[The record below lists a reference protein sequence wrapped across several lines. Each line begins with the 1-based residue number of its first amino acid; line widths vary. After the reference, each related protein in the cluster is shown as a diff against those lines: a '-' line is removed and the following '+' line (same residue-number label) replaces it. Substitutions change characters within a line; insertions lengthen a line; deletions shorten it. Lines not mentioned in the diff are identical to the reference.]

1 MRFFA
6 LLHELML
13 KGIAFKVDEGR
24 LRYSDEGGVMT
35 ESMRAELL
43 AYRPEFIKLT
53 SGGNS
58 FQVSPVSPAQQAMWM
73 MHQFYPESA
82 AYNTVLGLRLT
93 SQVDEHAL
101 EQACQQLTERHSA
114 LRSTF
119 WSDGPDVLQVVHDQH
134 RVWWQTYDCRALSVE
149 QARAEMTRRS
159 KEPFRLERG
168 SLFRAELFRME
179 DHCCLVLTAHHII
192 MDAWSYHLIVE
203 QLEACYRARITGREV
218 ILPPLD
224 CQYEDYVLQQHQM
237 LAGPKGES
245 LAAYWYDRLSGE
257 LPTIHLPVDYPRQ
270 PVQRGNGDSV
280 AFELDSTLLGRLSAA
295 AQDTG
300 STLYVTLLA
309 AYLVLLH
316 RYTGQEELLVGTP
329 ATGRTK
335 PEWAGVVGYFINAVV
350 IRADCAGEP
359 TFAAFTSQVKRAVLA
374 ALEHQEYPFALLLDK
389 LGLKPDPSRQQLLQ
403 VMFVFIDDIRKAQ
416 QAHSTS
422 TALWTPFDLPSE
434 EGQNDLMLVMTKLG
448 ERFAGAL
455 RYDAD
460 LFERDTI
467 TRMADSF
474 LTLLHSIADNPHLP
488 ISKLPIVSAS
498 ERMRQLVL
506 WNDTDTSYPREFRLH
521 ELFEQQVER
530 TPHAVAVVDSKTSLT
545 YAQLNRY
552 SNEVAA
558 ALITRGVVPDDRI
571 CILEDRGCDF
581 LIAMLGVFKSGAAYI
596 PLDPRHPSSR
606 HLSIIRDSDA
616 QVLLTSSDK
625 SKPLVQE
632 TNRMRLAMLPIKQ
645 LYGQQADC
653 RNPHVR
659 VSADHLAYVIYT
671 SGSTGKPKGAM
682 VEQRGMLN
690 HLYAK
695 INDLSL
701 GPGDV
706 VVQNAS
712 QCFDISVWQFLSA
725 IVLGG
730 TTRIVEDELVMDP
743 VPFLDVIAA
752 SGTTILEMVPSLLH
766 AVLDVIQAKP
776 DLTAKLH
783 SLRWMIVTGEAL
795 PPNLCV
801 RWFARYPHVPMMNAY
816 GPTECSDDVAHYVL
830 HAPPEEHRT
839 IMPIGRSIQNTR
851 LYILDRYLEPVPI
864 GATGELYVAGE
875 GVGRGYLNDPERT
888 QQAFLI
894 DHLAVKP
901 GGRLYRTGDRAK
913 YLANG
918 DIEYHGRIDY
928 QVKVRGFRIELGEIE
943 AAMQKQAGIKEAV
956 VVAKGEALEDKTL
969 IAFWI
974 ADTETASSSFADGH
988 QNFKRLLGQALPE
1001 YMVPAVWLQLR
1012 QFPLSANGKI
1022 DRNWLTANTLQE
1034 IGHQYGVDGTALEPS
1049 KEHTSAETK
1058 RESGTVSNEAVR
1070 DREWLNTGNG
1080 VNSLAENAVGLQVA
1094 AKAAPSTP
1102 DMPSGKELRALLQGW
1117 MEHDVG
1123 TIIAEMMNLAA
1134 NDLDRRANLIENG
1147 FNSIKFI
1154 TLSAKLD
1161 ERYGIRIAP
1170 PQFFDFATTRG
1181 IIQYLLNNYLEQVT
1195 AKYAEPLQRWQQGSL
1210 DANYTVSASHA
1221 SNGGSATFQRDEA
1234 VLFHD
1239 EGNQAAE
1246 ASDDLDAEWMESAV
1260 AIIGMDARTPG
1271 ARNVSEMWDN
1281 LIGGV
1286 DVITE
1291 IPADRW
1297 DWRQVS
1303 GEHTK
1308 ARWGGFIADV
1318 DKFDAGFFGVPEEK
1332 AHQMDPQQRLML
1344 EASWKAVEDA
1354 GYKMSELSTRQ
1365 VGVFMAVAYT
1375 DYMDV
1380 LRESGHNLD
1389 LHAAAGME
1397 RTLIPNMISHYFDLT
1412 GPSEAIDTAC
1422 SSSLTALSRGV
1433 EALRSGACDTAII
1446 GASNL
1451 ILSPRLFTVF
1461 DELGKLS
1468 SDGRCK
1474 TFDKDADG
1482 YVRSEGVITV
1492 VLKPLKAAIAD
1503 HDHIH
1508 AVIRGCTTRHIGRS
1522 SAFTAPKSTS
1532 QSDLIKETY
1541 KRHSVDLCS
1550 LGYVEMHGPGISLV
1564 DAVEVNALSNTMKES
1579 LESESSE
1586 AKASFACG
1594 IGSVKSNLGHMEA
1607 AGGLAGLLK
1616 IVMSMQHGIIPAN
1629 ANIQE
1634 LNPYL
1639 ELADSP
1645 LYVLQENTP
1654 WQDTLDRL
1662 GQRKPRRAGISSFGG
1677 GGVIAHAI
1685 VEEYVN
1691 KQHLYAKEPADN
1703 GDHAKREYAIPL
1715 SAKSERSLRQYAADL
1730 AAFILPLLQDSPS
1743 DQASLRANQIDNTA
1757 NKRPY
1762 RLMDIAY
1769 TLQSGREEFEE
1780 RLGLTATGLDELY
1793 RKLLWFAEDK
1803 LDEREYYRATVQAVD
1818 VETEQWT
1825 DHIDGK
1831 KADATGTAAKLTA
1844 EQMIQ
1849 RWANGL
1855 TVEWN
1860 QLYEAEARP
1869 YRVPL
1874 PTYSFHKER
1883 YWVEVPD
1890 SRREMVA
1897 QV

>member
-24 LRYSDEGGVMT
+24 LRYSDEGSVMT

-43 AYRPEFIKLT
+43 AYRPEFTKLT
-53 SGGNS
+53 GSANS
-58 FQVSPVSPAQQAMWM
+58 FQLAPVSPAQQAMWM
-73 MHQFYPESA
+73 MHQFYPEST

-101 EQACQQLTERHSA
+101 EQACQQLTERHPA

-119 WSDGPDVLQVVHDQH
+119 RSDGPDVLQVIHNQH
-134 RVWWQTYDCRALSVE
+134 RVWWQTYDCRAFSVE

-168 SLFRAELFRME
+168 ALFRAELFRMD

-203 QLEACYRARITGREV
+203 QLEACYRAKLTGREV

-224 CQYEDYVLQQHQM
+224 CQYEDFVLQQHQM

-245 LAAYWYDRLSGE
+245 LAAYWCDRLSGE
-257 LPTIHLPVDYPRQ
+257 LPSTHLPVDYPRQ

-280 AFELDSTLLGRLSAA
+280 AFELDSALLGRLSAA
-295 AQDTG
+295 AQETG

-316 RYTGQEELLVGTP
+316 RYSGQEELLVGTP

-359 TFAAFTSQVKRAVLA
+359 TFASFTSQVKRAVLA

-416 QAHSTS
+416 QANSTS
-422 TALWTPFDLPSE
+422 TSLWTPFDLPSE

-460 LFERDTI
+460 LFERDTVS
-467 TRMADSF
+467 RMADSF

-488 ISKLPIVSAS
+488 ISKLPIVSAA
-498 ERMRQLVL
+498 ERTRQLVQ
-506 WNDTDTSYPREFRLH
+506 WNDTAASYPREFRLH
-521 ELFEQQVER
+521 ELFEQQAER
-530 TPHAVAVVDSKTSLT
+530 TPHAVAVVDSNTSLT

-552 SNEVAA
+552 SNEVAT
-558 ALITRGVVPDDRI
+558 ALITRGVVPDDRV

-581 LIAMLGVFKSGAAYI
+581 LIAMLGIFKSGAAYI

-606 HLSIIRDSDA
+606 HLGIIRDSDA

-625 SKPLVQE
+625 SKPLIQE
-632 TNRMRLAMLPIKQ
+632 ANQMKLAMLPIKQ
-645 LYGQQADC
+645 LYGKQSEC
-653 RNPHVR
+653 RNPHIR

-690 HLYAK
+690 HLFAK

-725 IVLGG
+725 IVVGG

-752 SGTTILEMVPSLLH
+752 ARTTILEMVPSLLH
-766 AVLDVIQAKP
+766 AVLDVIQARP

-801 RWFARYPHVPMMNAY
+801 RWFARYAHVPMMNAY

-830 HAPPEEHRT
+830 YAPPEEHRT

-864 GATGELYVAGE
+864 GVTGELYVAGE

-888 QQAFLI
+888 KQAFLI
-894 DHLAVKP
+894 DHLAAKP

-943 AAMQKQAGIKEAV
+943 AAMQKLAGIKEAV

-969 IAFWI
+969 VAFWI
-974 ADTETASSSFADGH
+974 ADAETAFSSSADGH
-988 QNFKRLLGQALPE
+988 QAFKRILGQALPE
-1001 YMVPAVWLQLR
+1001 YMVPAVWLRLQ

-1022 DRNWLTANTLQE
+1022 DRNWLTANTLND
-1034 IGHQYGVDGTALEPS
+1034 IGHQYGVDVALELS
-1049 KEHTSAETK
+1049 KGHASAATK
-1058 RESGTVSNEAVR
+1058 GESGTVSNDAVSH
-1070 DREWLNTGNG
+1070 REWPNTGNG
-1080 VNSLAENAVGLQVA
+1080 ASSQSEKMLSHQAA
-1094 AKAAPSTP
+1094 AKEAISTP
-1102 DMPSGKELRALLQGW
+1102 VMPSEKELRVLLQGW
-1117 MEHDVG
+1117 LEQDVG
-1123 TIIAEMMNLAA
+1123 SVIAEMMNLAVT
-1134 NDLDRRANLIENG
+1134 DLDRRANLIESG

-1161 ERYGIRIAP
+1161 ELYGIRIAP
-1170 PQFFDFATTRG
+1170 PQFFDFATTTG
-1181 IIQYLLNNYLEQVT
+1181 IIHYLLSNYQEQLTSSYV
-1195 AKYAEPLQRWQQGSL
+1195 ELLQRWQQGSL
-1210 DANYTVSASHA
+1210 DTDCTEGTDRT
-1221 SNGGSATFQRDEA
+1221 SNDSSATLHRDEA
-1234 VLFHD
+1234 VPFHD
-1239 EGNQAAE
+1239 AGKQAAL
-1246 ASDDLDAEWMESAV
+1246 DLDELDVEWMESAV

-1271 ARNVSEMWDN
+1271 ARNVSEMWNN
-1281 LIGGV
+1281 LVGGV

-1332 AHQMDPQQRLML
+1332 ARQMDPQQRLML

-1412 GPSEAIDTAC
+1412 GPSEAVDTAC

-1433 EALRSGACDTAII
+1433 EALRSGVCDTAII

-1564 DAVEVNALSNTMKES
+1564 DAVEVNALSKTMKES
-1579 LESESSE
+1579 LESGSSE

-1616 IVMSMQHGIIPAN
+1616 IVLSMQHGIIPAN
-1629 ANIQE
+1629 VNIQE

-1639 ELADSP
+1639 ELEDSP
-1645 LYVLQENTP
+1645 LYVIQENTP
-1654 WQDTLDRL
+1654 WHDTLDTL

-1685 VEEYVN
+1685 VEEHFN
-1691 KQHLYAKEPADN
+1691 KQHLYAEEPAESD
-1703 GDHAKREYAIPL
+1703 DSTKREYAIPL
-1715 SAKSERSLRQYAADL
+1715 SAKSERSLRQYAAEL
-1730 AAFILPLLQDSPS
+1730 AAFIQPLLQDSLS
-1743 DQASLRANQIDNTA
+1743 DQASQRANRIDNTV
-1757 NKRPY
+1757 KERPY

-1780 RLGLTATGLDELY
+1780 RLGLTAAGLDELH
-1793 RKLLWFAEDK
+1793 RKLLGFAQGK
-1803 LDEREYYRATVQAVD
+1803 MDEREYYRGTVQALD

-1831 KADATGTAAKLTA
+1831 KAEAAGAAAKLTA
-1844 EQMIQ
+1844 EQVVQ
-1849 RWANGL
+1849 QWATGS
-1855 TVEWN
+1855 TVEWD
-1860 QLYEAEARP
+1860 QLYERARP

-1874 PTYSFHKER
+1874 PTYPFHKDR
-1883 YWVEVPD
+1883 YWVEVSD
-1890 SRREMVA
+1890 SRKEMVA